1 MPPVTNGQFSYNV
14 DTFYVAASG
23 GQIHRRAAPAEI
35 TALYDTA
42 TTDKST
48 PDHPGHWYEAQLLH
62 YGLPPSKVKATAKMR
77 LLKAVQDG
85 ALSVP
90 KESLQIEKN
99 LKKEWKKQDSEEKP
113 QVNTKITTTKTVTT
127 KTVTVSKTV
136 ASKSTESKTTTAKA
150 AAKPAAT
157 KAVAKPATVK
167 TAATKAVT
175 PKAAPPKKDTAPRTV
190 ASKATAAKP
199 TTTKAA
205 PKAAAKLAAAKT
217 AAGKPDI
224 PKAAPTKATAP
235 KKDTAPRTVASKA
248 TAAKPA
254 AVKTA
259 AAKRKRASNDEETPN
274 QPQTAKRRVSGKKAQ
289 YDTNVPTNN
298 HPEPSG
304 WSEQPEYQDA
314 PPSYEAAC
322 GMVNNF
328 SLIHKRKGYV
338 TNLLEKKGEHPYDAL
353 DDQMDIDDASESE
366 AYSDPPS
373 PPRTLKRTLGL
384 LNGTYEVR
392 SPDIED
398 QWPHAMPSDGIT
410 SSLRLNGREMWG
422 TYEFGMFEGVLWM
435 PERPMR
441 PSFDRMPFKWRG
453 WETGEGEMSFDD
465 DQEGW
470 IEFLGDGNIVGM
482 ISCCGDLHFRGQQID
497 SSVRIASDLR
507 DGWDGYNEEEYGR
520 ESRARWG
527 GW

>member
-35 TALYDTA
+35 KALYDTA

-99 LKKEWKKQDSEEKP
+99 LKKEWKKQDSEEKSP
-113 QVNTKITTTKTVTT
+113 ANNKITTTKTVTT

-136 ASKSTESKTTTAKA
+136 ASKTTESKTATAKA
-150 AAKPAAT
+150 ATKPAAT
-157 KAVAKPATVK
+157 KAVAKPAAIK
-167 TAATKAVT
+167 TAATKPAT
-175 PKAAPPKKDTAPRTV
+175 PKAAPPKKDTAPKTV

-199 TTTKAA
+199 TTTKPAA
-205 PKAAAKLAAAKT
+205 PKATPKKATAAKT
-217 AAGKPDI
+217 AAPKSSTVKSAI
-224 PKAAPTKATAP
+224 PQTAP
-235 KKDTAPRTVASKA
+235 
-248 TAAKPA
+248 
-254 AVKTA
+254 
-259 AAKRKRASNDEETPN
+259 AKRKRASNGDETPD
-274 QPQTAKRRVSGKKAQ
+274 QPQTAKRRVSGKKTQ
-289 YDTNVPTNN
+289 GNMDVLTNS

-322 GMVNNF
+322 KTVNVF
-328 SLIHKRKGYV
+328 SPIHKCKAY
-338 TNLLEKKGEHPYDAL
+338 LPKLSDQAGEHIYDFW
-353 DDQMDIDDASESE
+353 DGVTPINDENESE
-366 AYSDPPS
+366 AYLDPPS
-373 PPRTLKRTLGL
+373 PPRTLKNTLGL
-384 LNGTYEVR
+384 LNGTYKVR
-392 SPDIED
+392 SPDIAN
-398 QWPHAMPSDGIT
+398 QWDIVPEALT
-410 SSLRLNGREMWG
+410 LSLRLNGREIWG
-422 TYEFGMFEGVLWM
+422 EYKFEMFEGILWM

-441 PSFDRMPFKWRG
+441 SSFDRIPFKWRG
-453 WETGEGEMSFDD
+453 RENGEGEMSFDD

-470 IEFLGDGNIVGM
+470 IEFLGDGDIVGM
-482 ISCCGDLHFRGQQID
+482 INCCGDLHFRGQRID
-497 SSVRIASDLR
+497 SSVRTASDLR
-507 DGWDGYNEEEYGR
+507 DEWDGYNEEEYDR
-520 ESRARWG
+520 ECRARWG
-527 GW
+527 RW

>member
-14 DTFYVAASG
+14 DTFYVVASG

-35 TALYDTA
+35 KALYDTA

-113 QVNTKITTTKTVTT
+113 QADTKMTTTKTVTT

-136 ASKSTESKTTTAKA
+136 ASKTTESKTTTAKA

-157 KAVAKPATVK
+157 KAVAKPANVK
-167 TAATKAVT
+167 TAATKAI
-175 PKAAPPKKDTAPRTV
+175 
-190 ASKATAAKP
+190 
-199 TTTKAA
+199 TTKAA
-205 PKAAAKLAAAKT
+205 P
-217 AAGKPDI
+217 
-224 PKAAPTKATAP
+224 P

-259 AAKRKRASNDEETPN
+259 VAKRKRASNDETPN
-274 QPQTAKRRVSGKKAQ
+274 QAQTAKRRVPSKKAQ
-289 YDTNVPTNN
+289 YDSNVPTNN
-298 HPEPSG
+298 HPELSG
-304 WSEQPEYQDA
+304 WSEQPEYQDV

-322 GMVNNF
+322 GMEW
-328 SLIHKRKGYV
+328 L
-338 TNLLEKKGEHPYDAL
+338 HPYDTL
-353 DDQMDIDDASESE
+353 DDQMDIDDASEPE

-398 QWPHAMPSDGIT
+398 QWPRAMPFDGIT
-410 SSLRLNGREMWG
+410 LSLRLNGREMWG
-422 TYEFGMFEGVLWM
+422 TYEFGAFEGVMWM

-453 WETGEGEMSFDD
+453 RETGEGEMSFDD
-465 DQEGW
+465 NQEGW
-470 IEFLGDGNIVGM
+470 IEFLGDGDIVGM
-482 ISCCGDLHFRGQQID
+482 ISCCGDLHFRGQRIN
-497 SSVRIASDLR
+497 SSVRTASDLR
-507 DGWDGYNEEEYGR
+507 EEWDGYNEEEYGR
-520 ESRARWG
+520 ENRARWG